1 MSVTQTFRTLA
12 SIPSPT
18 LKEEKVAKKII
29 ELLSLKNVTVQLD
42 AYGNVYGKV
51 KATDDT
57 KPPLMVSAHM
67 DVVGDNSPV
76 IIKTSA
82 DGKFYE
88 TDKTRTLGA
97 DDKAGIAVAIELI
110 QYLNDNVTLLH
121 GGLEFLF
128 TRDEEQNLTGVR
140 NADCSKFL
148 SQYILVLDADC
159 LGDFLIAGAG
169 YTKMILEVTA
179 PKGGHSGIDIA
190 DTSRVNAV
198 KLLAQAVSLIP
209 QGVYKQ
215 DETGVVASI
224 NIGAIAGGGLQNQ
237 PTEKTGAEFNAFLA
251 QNAVTNVI
259 NTNAYASYSIRSSQ
273 KSVEEDLKADIL
285 NIIDDLNRKYAEKA
299 RFEVTFQEHMKPFE
313 AARETYLPDLF
324 KQVAKEHQVTPR
336 IASFHAGA
344 ETHVFTYEKNAKEET
359 FKPYLVG
366 AANIYDMHSA
376 NERVEISSLEK
387 GFELIKALFL
397 KFNAID

>member
-29 ELLSLKNVTVQLD
+29 ELLSLKNVTVQRD

-140 NADCSKFL
+140 N
-148 SQYILVLDADC
+148 ADC

-285 NIIDDLNRKYAEKA
+285 NIINDLNRKYAEKA